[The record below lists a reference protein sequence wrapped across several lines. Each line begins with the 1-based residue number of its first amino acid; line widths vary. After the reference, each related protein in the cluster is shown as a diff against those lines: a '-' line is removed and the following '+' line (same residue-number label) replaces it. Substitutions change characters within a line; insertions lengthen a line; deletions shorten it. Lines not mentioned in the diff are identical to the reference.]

1 MGLSSNDFNI
11 IMAEGVGFEPTEGYK
26 PPPVFKTG
34 AFSQL
39 DHPSSL
45 RFCYTIA

>member
-1 MGLSSNDFNI
+1 
-11 IMAEGVGFEPTEGYK
+11 MAEGVGFEPTEGYK

-39 DHPSSL
+39 DHPSVSRLSL
-45 RFCYTIA
+45 LSLECGAAFVKWDS